1 MMPVAGM
8 LLVASPRLSDPNFIR
23 TVVYLLDHGDNGTF
37 GFVLNRP
44 LEVPLR
50 ELWGEVPQQLADL
63 RIAAEGGP
71 VERHKG
77 LLLHRCS
84 DLSGAQ
90 PLSEGFALGGDLNA
104 LAERFAGGIDAHG
117 PRLFLGHSGWAPGQ
131 LAAELEEGAWLLRT
145 GLHSQLLN
153 PQPVSTMWQQLL
165 EGRSGGM
172 PDPSRN

>member
-1 MMPVAGM
+1 M
-8 LLVASPRLSDPNFIR
+8 LLVASPKLTDPNFTR
-23 TVVYLLDHGDNGTF
+23 TVVYLLDHGDNGTL

-50 ELWGEVPQQLADL
+50 ELWGEVPPQLADL

-71 VERHKG
+71 VDRHKG

-90 PLSEGFALGGDLNA
+90 PLAEGFAIGGDLQA
-104 LAERFAGGIDAHG
+104 LAERFANGIDERG

-131 LAAELEEGAWLLRT
+131 LIAELEEGAWLLR
-145 GLHSQLLN
+145 GGRPEQLLN
-153 PQPVSTMWQQLL
+153 PQPVATLWQQLL
-165 EGRSGGM
+165 EGRGNGM